1 MSAASLLPLPPL
13 ELAASRAQCP
23 CAAVL
28 PRFLPDPETDRRDS
42 AEGTGIQTSLVPH
55 ALGRGRCGGW
65 ADIRRQECVPMEVT
79 PGWDSR
85 VQYRGSCPGSW
96 DCSSLWGLGSL
107 ASSFWPSVS
116 LSVKWSEVAAIL
128 PVPTRLLCRS
138 DYEMKG
144 LRKTVECC
152 ATVTM

>member
-1 MSAASLLPLPPL
+1 
-13 ELAASRAQCP
+13 
-23 CAAVL
+23 
-28 PRFLPDPETDRRDS
+28 
-42 AEGTGIQTSLVPH
+42 
-55 ALGRGRCGGW
+55 
-65 ADIRRQECVPMEVT
+65 MEVT
-79 PGWDSR
+79 PGWDSH

-96 DCSSLWGLGSL
+96 NCLSLWCLGSL

-128 PVPTRLLCRS
+128 PVPTRLLWRS